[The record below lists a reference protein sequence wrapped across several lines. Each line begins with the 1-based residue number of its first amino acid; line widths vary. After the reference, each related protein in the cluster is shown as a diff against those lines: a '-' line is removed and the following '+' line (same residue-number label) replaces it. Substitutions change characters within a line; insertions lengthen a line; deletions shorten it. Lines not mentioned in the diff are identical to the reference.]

1 MFNIR
6 NDGDDGGDNDD
17 DEAKVYLNRK
27 LKCKICIGVQ
37 DKIPDLKVHK
47 RLGLATCPKCQLK
60 RQIKEELGR
69 TEISGDL
76 RPAFEFL
83 KGTLSLRETMRQDSV
98 AQLACLPD

>member
-17 DEAKVYLNRK
+17 DEAKGLFKQKVEI
-27 LKCKICIGVQ
+27 KICIGVQ

-60 RQIKEELGR
+60 RQIKKNQEEQKYLV
-69 TEISGDL
+69 T
-76 RPAFEFL
+76 
-83 KGTLSLRETMRQDSV
+83 
-98 AQLACLPD
+98 